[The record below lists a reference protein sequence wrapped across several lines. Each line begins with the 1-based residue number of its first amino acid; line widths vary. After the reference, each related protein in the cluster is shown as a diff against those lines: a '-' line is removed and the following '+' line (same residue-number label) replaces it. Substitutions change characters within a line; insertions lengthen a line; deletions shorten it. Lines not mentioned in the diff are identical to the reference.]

1 MWLVIIG
8 VVLLFLKASGL
19 AGATQWPWWLVLS
32 PFGAALVWWQI
43 ADHVGWTQKAAQR
56 RDEARQQRRKDARM
70 EALGMRP
77 GKSSF
82 GDSRLGPSSRQGGSS
97 RAGASS
103 RTGPPSGSG
112 PTRREAKDRR

>member
-32 PFGAALVWWQI
+32 PFGVALVWWQI

-56 RDEARQQRRKDARM
+56 RDEARQQRRKDARL

-77 GKSSF
+77 GRSSF
-82 GDSRLGPSSRQGGSS
+82 GDSRMGPSSRSG
-97 RAGASS
+97 RSS
-103 RTGPPSGSG
+103 RTGPASGSG
-112 PTRREAKDRR
+112 SSRREAKDRR